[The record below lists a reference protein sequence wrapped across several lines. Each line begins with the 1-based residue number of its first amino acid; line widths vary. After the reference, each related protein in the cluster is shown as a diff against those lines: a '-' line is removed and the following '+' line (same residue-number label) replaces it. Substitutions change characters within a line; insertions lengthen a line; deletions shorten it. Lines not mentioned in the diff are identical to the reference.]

1 MAQKQQSSKFSQKQI
16 DSQNN
21 PRSSEKFLILR
32 HVWLKCLLIHAS
44 DPHNPHKKNENVNAW
59 QKDGKNCIM
68 EKYNK
73 NNPNV
78 YSGDDKDS
86 KTFLIPLAFTI
97 SEGFSCDGYKKL
109 LLFHI
114 KYNVWIKFE

>member
-1 MAQKQQSSKFSQKQI
+1 MAQKQQSSS
-16 DSQNN
+16 
-21 PRSSEKFLILR
+21 
-32 HVWLKCLLIHAS
+32 LKSKLTARTTLVSTRNSCYSGTFGWNACSYVHAP
-44 DPHNPHKKNENVNAW
+44 DPHNPLTKRMKMLMLRMAERW
-59 QKDGKNCIM
+59 EKIIM

-97 SEGFSCDGYKKL
+97 SEGFSCMATRKIVINSYK
-109 LLFHI
+109 
-114 KYNVWIKFE
+114 V